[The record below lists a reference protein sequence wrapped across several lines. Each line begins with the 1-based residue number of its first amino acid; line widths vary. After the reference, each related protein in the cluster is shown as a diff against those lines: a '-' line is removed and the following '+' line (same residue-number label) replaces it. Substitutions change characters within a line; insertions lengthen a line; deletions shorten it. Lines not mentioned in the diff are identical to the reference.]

1 MNSAPVTCP
10 RLGRVISSGAC
21 CGIICSTPSRQELGL
36 CLSCP
41 VGQRLA
47 MTCPFYT
54 KMHAVPDQGATRPAE
69 AALREVCASSSP
81 VTRRIAASVSS
92 FCLLL
97 PRHSSPGTAAP
108 KIWRGP
114 PATPGLPCASARGA
128 SPAMR
133 R

>member
-69 AALREVCASSSP
+69 AALREVLRF
-81 VTRRIAASVSS
+81 V
-92 FCLLL
+92 L
-97 PRHSSPGTAAP
+97 PRYKTDRSFGFKFLSVVAQAQFH
-108 KIWRGP
+108 
-114 PATPGLPCASARGA
+114 
-128 SPAMR
+128 
-133 R
+133 